1 MKTTSLDGGWEF
13 SKGLPSF
20 YPGLPKDSQP
30 VTLPH
35 DFMIGEDTDP
45 AAPSGSGGAWYP
57 GTAGTYE
64 RTLSMEDAGAKR
76 TVILELDGA
85 YGFTQVYLNGSLAGQ
100 HRYGY
105 SPFHTDLTHF
115 LEKEDAQHLLITV
128 DNRMQPNARW
138 YSGAGLYR
146 HARLL
151 TGGQVFLRPWGIF
164 LRTDH
169 VVGASAFLTAEV
181 TVENRLDHPVEV
193 WAELSLHLDVTPA
206 DHAGTGRPVRL
217 DPETAGYGRCKL
229 HIPAGQTACGRMAV
243 TVPKAKLWDPAS
255 PNLYRACVRLLDALP
270 DAQGNVSEDS
280 GLDTDGS
287 TLFGIRTITVD
298 DVNGLLVN
306 GRSMKL
312 KGGCLHHDNGI
323 LGAASF
329 YDSEYR
335 RLKLLRDNGFN
346 AVRFSHNPMS
356 AEELE
361 ACDRLGLLV
370 IDELF
375 DVWRMGKCALDYSA
389 FFAEDWNRAMTE
401 TALRDRNHP
410 CVFAWSVG
418 NEITERGRIS
428 AGWKTAAALS
438 DRMRELDPTR
448 PIMGSLPSF
457 FSGLSDADR
466 DAFWQSMREEVA
478 KGKSLINV
486 DNAFGRKIWSDYT
499 EDFAAKFD
507 LVGYNYLQYH
517 YEEAPARFPHRVIIG
532 TESKPLEFGQYWR
545 KTLRL
550 PYVIGDFTWT
560 AMDYLGE
567 TGIGQVLHCRKEEVA
582 KAAQQ
587 LHFHSYPFR
596 TAGAGDFDL
605 CGFPRTRLAYR
616 RIVWGSKE
624 TFLATKNPAFSDLVE
639 LTGSYGW
646 PDFVHAYTWPGAEGR
661 AMQAVVYSAAPEVE
675 LFQNG
680 RSLGVQPVGEAHNW
694 TAAFSLSYEPGE
706 LRAVSMQD
714 GKPVSEDVLLTAG
727 PVAGIRILPD
737 RRELSADGQSLL
749 FAVVELV
756 DEAGRLVPT
765 AEEELQ
771 AKAEGA
777 VSLPA
782 FGTGRMV
789 TKENYTRGS
798 GVCLIGRILA
808 VLRSSRELGEGTLTV
823 TCPRLGLRETLHVK
837 CISEKGD

>member
-1 MKTTSLDGGWEF
+1 
-13 SKGLPSF
+13 
-20 YPGLPKDSQP
+20 
-30 VTLPH
+30 
-35 DFMIGEDTDP
+35 
-45 AAPSGSGGAWYP
+45 
-57 GTAGTYE
+57 
-64 RTLSMEDAGAKR
+64 
-76 TVILELDGA
+76 
-85 YGFTQVYLNGSLAGQ
+85 
-100 HRYGY
+100 
-105 SPFHTDLTHF
+105 
-115 LEKEDAQHLLITV
+115 QHLLITV

-138 YSGAGLYR
+138 YSGSGLYR
-146 HARLL
+146 HAKLL
-151 TGGQVFLRPWGIF
+151 TADPVFLRPWGIF
-164 LRTDH
+164 LHTDH
-169 VVGASAFLTAEV
+169 VVGENAFLTAEV

-193 WAELSLHLDVTPA
+193 WAEISLRRDLTPE
-206 DHAGTGRPVRL
+206 DHAGTGRPVVL
-217 DPETAGYGRCKL
+217 DPEVAGFGRCKL
-229 HIPAGQTACGRMAV
+229 HIPAGQTACGRAAV
-243 TVPKAKLWDPAS
+243 TVRGAKLWDLAA

-270 DAQGNVSEDS
+270 DEQGNASEDS
-280 GLDTDGS
+280 VLDTDES

-298 DVNGLLVN
+298 DVNGLLLN
-306 GRSMKL
+306 GKSVKC

-361 ACDRLGLLV
+361 TCDRLGLLV
-370 IDELF
+370 IDEIF

-389 FFAEDWNRAMTE
+389 FFEEDWNRAMTE

-428 AGWKTAAALS
+428 EGWKTAAALS

-457 FSGLSDADR
+457 FSGLSDQDR

-499 EDFAAKFD
+499 EDFSAKFD
-507 LVGYNYLQYH
+507 IVGYNYLQYH
-517 YEEAPARFPHRVIIG
+517 YEEAPVRFPHRVIIG
-532 TESKPLEFGQYWR
+532 TESKPLEFGQYWK
-545 KTLRL
+545 KTMRL

-567 TGIGQVLHCRKEEVA
+567 TGIGQVLHCKKEEA
-582 KAAQQ
+582 KKAAQQ
-587 LHFHSYPFR
+587 LHFHSYPSR
-596 TAGAGDFDL
+596 TTGAGDFDL

-616 RIVWGSKE
+616 RIVWGSEE
-624 TFLATKNPAFSDLVE
+624 TFLATQNPAFSDLVE

-646 PDFVHAYTWPGAEGR
+646 PDFVHAYTWPGEENK
-661 AMQAVVYSAAPEVE
+661 AMKALVYSAAPEVE

-680 RSLGVQPVGEAHNW
+680 KSLGVQPAGEAHNW
-694 TAAFSLSYEPGE
+694 TAAFSLCYEPGE
-706 LRAVSMQD
+706 LRAVSLRN
-714 GKPVSEDVLLTAG
+714 GRAVSEDVLATAG
-727 PVAGIRILPD
+727 PAAGIRILPD
-737 RRELSADGQSLL
+737 RTELVSDGQSLL

-756 DEAGRLVPT
+756 DGSGRLVPT
-765 AEEELQ
+765 AEEQLEAQ
-771 AKAEGA
+771 AEGCA
-777 VSLPA
+777 FLSA
-782 FGTGRMV
+782 FGSGRMV
-789 TKENYTRGS
+789 TRENYTAGT
-798 GVCLIGRILA
+798 GVTLNGRILA

-823 TCPRLGLRETLHVK
+823 TCPRLGLREVLRVTCV
-837 CISEKGD
+837 SEKGE